1 MPNPTSQYSPSTAS
15 AVIVPLDQ
23 YLTFLCR
30 ASKRGCSTWGLD
42 LAILRDWLRT
52 SGHPLSTSLYD
63 HPAFIALAA
72 GRYRTVC
79 STATLVQPTYCTT
92 AVSEQQ
98 LARASVAVAVA
109 SRSPSD
115 SLSTT
120 IRVTRAERTAALTP
134 SIDMLDGALGRAY
147 QSLDDSVAKW
157 QPSSSN
163 AARVLTPSVA
173 STLWPGVSVAKPTR
187 APPLPPMHFHKTR
200 FADWARR
207 YKHAAVKLGHSTAD
221 DAGLADHGDQALEGE
236 VVSNTP
242 FIQTVQAVCCFVVHG
257 SHIILVSRGR
267 NLVPF
272 TDRRA
277 TITRGALASARAEW
291 TASLLPTYGQRW
303 MRSPGAPT
311 MPTQPSDLK
320 AHYVRE

>member
-1 MPNPTSQYSPSTAS
+1 
-15 AVIVPLDQ
+15 
-23 YLTFLCR
+23 
-30 ASKRGCSTWGLD
+30 
-42 LAILRDWLRT
+42 
-52 SGHPLSTSLYD
+52 
-63 HPAFIALAA
+63 
-72 GRYRTVC
+72 
-79 STATLVQPTYCTT
+79 
-92 AVSEQQ
+92 
-98 LARASVAVAVA
+98 
-109 SRSPSD
+109 
-115 SLSTT
+115 
-120 IRVTRAERTAALTP
+120 
-134 SIDMLDGALGRAY
+134 
-147 QSLDDSVAKW
+147 
-157 QPSSSN
+157 
-163 AARVLTPSVA
+163 
-173 STLWPGVSVAKPTR
+173 
-187 APPLPPMHFHKTR
+187 MHFHKTR

-303 MRSPGAPT
+303 MRSPGVPT

-320 AHYVRE
+320 AHYVREQAAGRVLTGRPARLCTCHPLRRFIEEALHRSPDKSVLTCSVAQLLSFGITAGTVEPGDHIEVNGVIFIAAPAIGNGTQFRKTRDSVALSLYRALQATFFSSCGFLGRSPSLSLIHI